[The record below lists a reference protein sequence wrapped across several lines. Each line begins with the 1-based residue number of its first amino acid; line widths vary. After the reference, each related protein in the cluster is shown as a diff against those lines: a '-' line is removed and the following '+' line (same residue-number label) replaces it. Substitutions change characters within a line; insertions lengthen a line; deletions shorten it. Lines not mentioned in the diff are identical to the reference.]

1 MNVSFNFLF
10 NSFCFRNLCSL
21 HSSTFSQM
29 GLMIKHIFTYFTSSI
44 NLHLSPVYFN
54 IPKCMLNKNGESDEQ
69 LTPCPSSIY
78 KVLEEAGPYLNEI
91 VTELKKS

>member
-1 MNVSFNFLF
+1 
-10 NSFCFRNLCSL
+10 
-21 HSSTFSQM
+21 
-29 GLMIKHIFTYFTSSI
+29 
-44 NLHLSPVYFN
+44 
-54 IPKCMLNKNGESDEQ
+54 MLNKNGESDEQ